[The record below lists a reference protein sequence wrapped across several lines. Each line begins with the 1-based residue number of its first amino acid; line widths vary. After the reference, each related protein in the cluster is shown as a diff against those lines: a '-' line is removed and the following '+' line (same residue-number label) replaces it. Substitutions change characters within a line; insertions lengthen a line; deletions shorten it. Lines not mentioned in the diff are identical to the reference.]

1 MIGTKAM
8 NQYLNREIKLD
19 DRHYDDAAAETTWS
33 MKIGTVVAIILAII
47 GMAMGGMATW
57 TGYISSKVATHG
69 EEIAAIKMNNINIL
83 STMTRMESIL
93 DDVRNDQIRRQV
105 KEKHNDTR

>member
-1 MIGTKAM
+1 MIGTRAI

-19 DRHYDDAAAETTWS
+19 DRHYGEAETTWS
-33 MKIGTVVAIILAII
+33 MKIGTVVAIILALI

-83 STMTRMESIL
+83 STMTRIESLL
-93 DDVRNDQIRRQV
+93 DEVRNDQIRRQI
-105 KEKHNDTR
+105 KERSK